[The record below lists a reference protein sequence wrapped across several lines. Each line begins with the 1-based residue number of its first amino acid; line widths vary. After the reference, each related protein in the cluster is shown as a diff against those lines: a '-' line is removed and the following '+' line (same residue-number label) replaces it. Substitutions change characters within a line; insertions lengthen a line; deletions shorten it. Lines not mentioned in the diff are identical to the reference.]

1 MSHSM
6 KLYERIVDKRLRRE
20 TEVSEEQFGFMPGRG
35 TTDAVFALRQMM
47 EVHRDKEQPLV
58 FVFIDLEKA
67 YDRVPRE
74 EIWRCMRAKGTP
86 EKYVRIVR
94 DMYEDAVTKVRSS
107 VGVTEEIPV
116 QVGLH
121 QGSALS
127 PYLFDLI
134 MDVLTEDVR
143 KKAPWCV
150 MFADD
155 IVLCEESVEDMEREL
170 RRWKNALE
178 RRGLKINR
186 TKTVQL
192 NFGMDT
198 KRRLHLDGVEL
209 NVVDKFK
216 YLGSVVNKEG
226 ELDCEIAHRVSAAW
240 MNWKK
245 MTGVLCDNDKRMS
258 LKMKGKVYRT
268 VVRPAMIYG
277 AETWAVKMVH
287 EKRLE
292 VAEMRILRW
301 SCGVT
306 RLDKI
311 RNEFEEYA
319 SCGPSVDEYFRTDR
333 NLMELISSVETLLST
348 EEPGE
353 QMSGAKVNQVLDLI
367 ERIENLAPEVYEGLS
382 NLKLE
387 APPPPSSRSKRPP
400 LLRQAS
406 VCLSPARGPPESGP
420 RQDNSGIRQEING
433 YALGVLRRVKMKLVG
448 LDPDPARRYSVQE
461 QVEWV
466 ISEATNIDNLA
477 LLYEGWT
484 PWV

>member
-1 MSHSM
+1 MLLLPNCTQVDRNVLDTAGAAITRSM
-6 KLYERIVDKRLRRE
+6 THIIGD
-20 TEVSEEQFGFMPGRG
+20 M
-35 TTDAVFALRQMM
+35 
-47 EVHRDKEQPLV
+47 
-58 FVFIDLEKA
+58 
-67 YDRVPRE
+67 VPQSCLFSTQLGQLTQTLHE
-74 EIWRCMRAKGTP
+74 HDVLFHEMKHLMKTIIK
-86 EKYVRIVR
+86 
-94 DMYEDAVTKVRSS
+94 DAVTKVRSS

-143 KKAPWCV
+143 KKAPWC
-150 MFADD
+150 MIFADD

-216 YLGSVVNKEG
+216 YLGSVVNTDESMTKEG

-240 MNWKK
+240 MNWKN

-311 RNEFEEYA
+311 RNE
-319 SCGPSVDEYFRTDR
+319 
-333 NLMELISSVETLLST
+333 
-348 EEPGE
+348 
-353 QMSGAKVNQVLDLI
+353 
-367 ERIENLAPEVYEGLS
+367 
-382 NLKLE
+382 
-387 APPPPSSRSKRPP
+387 
-400 LLRQAS
+400 
-406 VCLSPARGPPESGP
+406 
-420 RQDNSGIRQEING
+420 
-433 YALGVLRRVKMKLVG
+433 
-448 LDPDPARRYSVQE
+448 
-461 QVEWV
+461 
-466 ISEATNIDNLA
+466 
-477 LLYEGWT
+477 
-484 PWV
+484 

>member
-1 MSHSM
+1 M

-47 EVHRDKEQPLV
+47 EVHRDNNLYGTL
-58 FVFIDLEKA
+58 FIDLEKA

-74 EIWRCMRAKGTP
+74 EIWKCMRAKGTP

-143 KKAPWCV
+143 KKAPWCM

-170 RRWKNALE
+170 ERWKNALE

-198 KRRLHLDGVEL
+198 ERRLHLVGVEL

-216 YLGSVVNKEG
+216 CLGSVVNKEG

-245 MTGVLCDNDKRMS
+245 MTGVLCD
-258 LKMKGKVYRT
+258 
-268 VVRPAMIYG
+268 
-277 AETWAVKMVH
+277 
-287 EKRLE
+287 
-292 VAEMRILRW
+292 
-301 SCGVT
+301 
-306 RLDKI
+306 
-311 RNEFEEYA
+311 
-319 SCGPSVDEYFRTDR
+319 
-333 NLMELISSVETLLST
+333 
-348 EEPGE
+348 
-353 QMSGAKVNQVLDLI
+353 
-367 ERIENLAPEVYEGLS
+367 
-382 NLKLE
+382 
-387 APPPPSSRSKRPP
+387 
-400 LLRQAS
+400 
-406 VCLSPARGPPESGP
+406 
-420 RQDNSGIRQEING
+420 
-433 YALGVLRRVKMKLVG
+433 
-448 LDPDPARRYSVQE
+448 
-461 QVEWV
+461 
-466 ISEATNIDNLA
+466 
-477 LLYEGWT
+477 
-484 PWV
+484 